1 MSYKVLEDSC
11 FKYKFWWE
19 GKKRKIKK
27 LELMLS
33 AEQQPKTAAGDSLSE
48 PWEISD
54 GCTADPG
61 NNFEARPCVCL
72 LWPGVAFGRGEKE
85 VQSKN
90 LGTLERCLE
99 WGMDKALPAV
109 LTLAV
114 CIYDNW
120 KLINLSKE
128 RMWKTNWKSLAL
140 RFVLSCQG
148 HFGLLESNVREG
160 GLISEIFLL

>member
-1 MSYKVLEDSC
+1 MFQVQILMGRKKKKKKKVGINAVC
-11 FKYKFWWE
+11 W
-19 GKKRKIKK
+19 
-27 LELMLS
+27 
-33 AEQQPKTAAGDSLSE
+33 TAAKNCSRRLAIRTMRNLRRVHSRSRE
-48 PWEISD
+48 QLWSK
-54 GCTADPG
+54 TL
-61 NNFEARPCVCL
+61 CL
-72 LWPGVAFGRGEKE
+72 FTVTWSCLWQRGEGSPKQE
-85 VQSKN
+85 PGHAEK
-90 LGTLERCLE
+90 CLE

-120 KLINLSKE
+120 KLINLSEE

-148 HFGLLESNVREG
+148 HFGLLESNVRQG